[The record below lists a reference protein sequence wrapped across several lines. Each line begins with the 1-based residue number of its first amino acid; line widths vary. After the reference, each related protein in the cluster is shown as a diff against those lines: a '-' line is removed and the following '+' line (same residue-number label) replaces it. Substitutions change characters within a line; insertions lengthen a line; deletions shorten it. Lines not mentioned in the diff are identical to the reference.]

1 MSRKI
6 IAYFAKRHVLTNLL
20 FLAALGGGVFAWQ
33 QTSKEELPSVTF
45 DFVRI
50 TVRYPGAPAADVEYF
65 IAKPLEEKLR
75 GLDGVYRLRST
86 CNVGQASIFVELER
100 DLSNIDEVVTEIR
113 GTVLDVDYPDGVLD
127 DPSVRVFKTDKKAIL
142 DVALIHTGT
151 DLFDVKTRRELQK
164 YAFALENR
172 LISIP
177 EVHSV
182 NKRGYLQE
190 EIQIRTYPDRLR
202 RFETPLNAIMRQI
215 RTNHIRQPAGTI
227 EAKGEPKVTLLSEL
241 NTVERLKSLI
251 IQGGFEGRM
260 IRLEE
265 VAEIEKGFEKNKAIF
280 KVNGHEAVMYSVVK
294 SPSFGILDALD
305 ASVKIVEEFRRNNLK
320 GTPIEIVLLDDE
332 SIDVRNRLH
341 LIGVNG
347 GIGFFFILAILFV
360 FLNWRA
366 AFWVAMGIPFTLGVT
381 MIAASWLGYTIN
393 GTTLS
398 AVIIVMGIV
407 VDDAIVV
414 AENIARL
421 MNRGMA
427 RAKAVVEGAAYMVMP
442 IFASIATTCVAFV
455 PLFFFT
461 GHFGKFVSFIP
472 PIIFLMLAASLFEA
486 FVILP
491 GHINLGSSGKSSA
504 NGPEANGHWF
514 ENVEARYGRWLE
526 RLLPR
531 RGFVLAGLAGL
542 LVATWITADR
552 KMKFVMFPR
561 EETRDIVLT
570 GATPPGSTR
579 YETARAVLDVEN
591 LLKPYLNKE
600 MVGFTTSIARSRRGG
615 AVEEN
620 KFRIL
625 IEIVPK
631 EKRKKSADKIIKE
644 IQEKLDK
651 LTGFRHLK
659 FRKGRWG
666 SDSGSPIELIVQ
678 QNDDQIRQ
686 TVVKELA
693 RRMEERPALANIEI
707 DEGLFVDEY
716 RIEIN
721 RDKIKRLSI
730 NPADVASTLRAALE
744 GVVLYEFSNGDEDVR
759 VRLTTVDSAKDDIKK
774 VLSIPVENDRNYLVP
789 LGDIVHVEKV
799 VSPNSISR
807 RDMKRTTLIDADL
820 KPGAKMTP
828 VEAAEDLEA
837 NVFPDI
843 LSRWPTTTLSFGGE
857 VQDTRESKRDFAN
870 AVWLALFLIYI
881 ILAVLFDSSLKP
893 LIIMLAIPF
902 GCVGVALAF
911 LLHGKLLFGFY
922 AAVGVLGLAGVVIN
936 DSIIMLVKLE
946 GEVDPSTPKDA
957 LNRRIAN
964 TAQTRLRA
972 VLLTTLT
979 TVAGVLPTAYGF
991 AGYDSMLAEMM
1002 LALAWGLV
1010 FGTVITLVMI
1020 PCLYRVAA
1028 DLQLAFRRKEPA

>member
-75 GLDGVYRLRST
+75 GIDGVYRLRST
-86 CNVGQASIFVELER
+86 CSVGQASIFVELEQ

-113 GTVLDVDYPDGVLD
+113 GTVLDVDYPDDVID
-127 DPSVRVFKTDKKAIL
+127 DPSVRVFKTAKKAIL
-142 DVALIHTGT
+142 DIALINTES
-151 DLFDVKTRRELQK
+151 DLLDIETRRELQK
-164 YAFALENR
+164 YTFALENR
-172 LISIP
+172 LISRP
-177 EVHSV
+177 EIHSV
-182 NKRGYLQE
+182 NNRGHLKE

-202 RFETPLNAIMRQI
+202 RFETPFNAIMRQI
-215 RTNHIRQPAGTI
+215 RTNHLRQPAGTL
-227 EAKGEPKVTLLSEL
+227 ETKGEPKVTLLSEL
-241 NTVERLKSLI
+241 NSVERLKSLI
-251 IQGGFEGRM
+251 IQGGFEGQV
-260 IRLEE
+260 IRLGE
-265 VAEIEKGFEKNKAIF
+265 VAEIEAAFEKNKSIF
-280 KVNGHEAVMYSVVK
+280 KVNGHEAVILNVVK
-294 SPSFGILDALD
+294 SPTFGILDALD
-305 ASVKIVEEFRRNNLK
+305 ASVRTVEEFRRSNLK
-320 GTPIEIVLLDDE
+320 GTSIKIVLLDDE

-341 LIGVNG
+341 LISVNG
-347 GIGFFFILAILFV
+347 SIGFFLILATLFV

-421 MNRGMA
+421 MSRGMA

-491 GHINLGSSGKSSA
+491 GHMNLGPSGKSSA

-514 ENVEARYGRWLE
+514 ERIEARYGAWLE

-570 GATPPGSTR
+570 GATPLGSTR
-579 YETARAVLDVEN
+579 YETARAVLEVEN
-591 LLKPYLNKE
+591 LLKPYLDKE

-631 EKRKKSADKIIKE
+631 EKRKKSANKIIQE
-644 IQEKLDK
+644 IQQGLDK
-651 LTGFRHLK
+651 LKGFQHLK

-678 QNDDQIRQ
+678 QNDDKIRQ
-686 TVVKELA
+686 AVVKDLA
-693 RRMEERPALANIEI
+693 RRMEEHPALVNVEI

-716 RIEIN
+716 RVEID

-730 NPADVASTLRAALE
+730 SPSDVASTLRAALE

-789 LGDIVHVEKV
+789 LGDIVHVKKV

-807 RDMKRTTLIDADL
+807 RDMKRTTLMDADL

-857 VQDTRESKRDFAN
+857 VQDTRDSKKDFAN

-881 ILAVLFDSSLKP
+881 ILAVLFDSVAKP

-979 TVAGVLPTAYGF
+979 TVVGVLPTAYGF